1 MKKSLFECL
10 EEKVNNFDNTIM
22 EEINSGKNNKELPIV
37 NYEEK
42 KRPLAV
48 FVFGVISL
56 IIWIGVFLFFL
67 YLSSLGALL
76 NDLPSRVNNS
86 LLFLFG
92 LIIFSPFLLAS
103 CLGIVGSFYVLK
115 NKIRVGVGF
124 MVIGVVFIILGYL
137 FRTVFW
143 R

>member
-1 MKKSLFECL
+1 
-10 EEKVNNFDNTIM
+10 M
-22 EEINSGKNNKELPIV
+22 EEMPSCTNNEELAIA

-48 FVFGVISL
+48 FVFGIISL
-56 IIWIGVFLFFL
+56 IIWIGVFSFFL

-86 LLFLFG
+86 LLFLYG
-92 LIIFSPFLLAS
+92 LIMFSPFLLAS

-124 MVIGVVFIILGYL
+124 MVIGVVFIIIGYL
-137 FRTVFW
+137 VRTVFW